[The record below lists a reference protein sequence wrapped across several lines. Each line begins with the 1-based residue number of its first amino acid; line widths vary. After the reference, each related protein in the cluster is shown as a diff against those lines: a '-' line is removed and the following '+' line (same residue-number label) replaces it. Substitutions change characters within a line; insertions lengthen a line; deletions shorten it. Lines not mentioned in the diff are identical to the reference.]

1 MDKNRCFLDSRVE
14 LKRPRSSVP
23 RQSLNCN
30 RVKLKFWSHNCKFM
44 GCQRDKL
51 SVNCSDK
58 VGEKDTIVP
67 LFITYRVVRHSPLG

>member
-1 MDKNRCFLDSRVE
+1 MDKNRCFLDSRSWTEAAQVLSVTPVSE
-14 LKRPRSSVP
+14 LQ
-23 RQSLNCN
+23 QSK
-30 RVKLKFWSHNCKFM
+30 VKDLSYNCKFM

-67 LFITYRVVRHSPLG
+67 LFITYRVVGHSPLG